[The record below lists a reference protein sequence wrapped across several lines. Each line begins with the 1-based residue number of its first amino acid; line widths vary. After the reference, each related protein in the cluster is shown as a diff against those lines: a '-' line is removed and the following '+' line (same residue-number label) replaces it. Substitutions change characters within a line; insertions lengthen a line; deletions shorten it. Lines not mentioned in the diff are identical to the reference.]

1 MGNEF
6 LNVFERS
13 CSVSYIFI
21 ISYNFIFYVLK
32 CQLTDF
38 QESIDENDIIIQF
51 NIFAGTT
58 KT

>member
-21 ISYNFIFYVLK
+21 ISYYFIFYVLK

>member
-1 MGNEF
+1 MDNEF

-32 CQLTDF
+32 CLLTDF